1 MDEPASGERKPF
13 EVVPRG
19 FNARGARFLPDPH
32 PHYVSYTSRVSGQDE
47 IYVQTFDPNPASGPK
62 PRPERVSTGGGLS
75 MRWREDGKQLFYLAS
90 ANGDMMTVDVT
101 YSPIFHSEVP
111 KRLFPSHS
119 ASIFWEMTRN
129 GERFL
134 IPIAQGQSA

>member
-1 MDEPASGERKPF
+1 
-13 EVVPRG
+13 
-19 FNARGARFLPDPH
+19 
-32 PHYVSYTSRVSGQDE
+32 
-47 IYVQTFDPNPASGPK
+47 
-62 PRPERVSTGGGLS
+62 

-119 ASIFWEMTRN
+119 ASIYWEMTRN
-129 GERFL
+129 GRRFL
-134 IPIAQGQSA
+134 LPIALTQSASPPYTVVLNWTALLKK